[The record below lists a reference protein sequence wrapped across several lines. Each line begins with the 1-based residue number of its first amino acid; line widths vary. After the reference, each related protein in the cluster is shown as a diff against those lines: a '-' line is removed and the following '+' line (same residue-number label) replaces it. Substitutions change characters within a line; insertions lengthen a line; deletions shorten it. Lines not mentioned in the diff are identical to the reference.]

1 MSSSRWLVG
10 GANKIGEGE
19 TKTRNELFIELLKIC
34 QVKGDKVRT
43 EAALERFFWKVG
55 RGDTWSLCLLI
66 TYYGH
71 SQDGLI

>member
-19 TKTRNELFIELLKIC
+19 TKRRNELFIELLKTC